1 MAASNIHSVF
11 SMTFPAKKNR
21 QFGDFSIFLIF
32 SQLSHFSFREFP
44 RHVDT
49 LKKNR
54 DISVVWGV
62 SEAASRRLVKDLE
75 VRDELRSTCRRAS
88 HWGMGDLDGLPG
100 PTSLRSTVI
109 YLIHWYIHTHTCVV
123 TCNYWVYYIQ
133 ISKSQVY
140 THIRMSISTV
150 YLYLHLH
157 LHPYSYVYT
166 QTLLRSV
173 NPLQFSQPGHV
184 LCLRCMHRREYL
196 QLLEGALSRNWDVGH
211 QNSDTAVWT
220 NQPPNVGIFQV
231 MRWARESIEVA
242 MESRHPNTHTHTN
255 PRNLAW
261 TFFFVVSWRIPM
273 RL

>member
-1 MAASNIHSVF
+1 MPQGKSLGDLSTQHS
-11 SMTFPAKKNR
+11 
-21 QFGDFSIFLIF
+21 
-32 SQLSHFSFREFP
+32 
-44 RHVDT
+44 
-49 LKKNR
+49 
-54 DISVVWGV
+54 DISY
-62 SEAASRRLVKDLE
+62 
-75 VRDELRSTCRRAS
+75 
-88 HWGMGDLDGLPG
+88 
-100 PTSLRSTVI
+100 I
-109 YLIHWYIHTHTCVV
+109 YIDIYTHTCVV
-123 TCNYWVYYIQ
+123 TYNYWVYYIQ

-157 LHPYSYVYT
+157 PYGYVYT

-220 NQPPNVGIFQV
+220 NQPPNVGIFQL

-242 MESRHPNTHTHTN
+242 MESRHPNTHTQIHAT
-255 PRNLAW
+255 LLEQ
-261 TFFFVVSWRIPM
+261 FFFGGFLANSNAIVGLKASLYPQCWDHLYKDPPRVAWRRMPFSFVSAKVAAVRWLRDQKWIVAYRPIVIPES
-273 RL
+273 